1 MFKKLLTISLALL
14 VLSSMMYAQNKR
26 VVLKPNGKQIKLD
39 SSIDLKEAIKVS
51 NFSKGKEV
59 RFANKTGKDIN
70 DIESAGLLDT
80 LSYADLGVYNTNF
93 GFFGYDVM
101 IQYFEA
107 PADLT
112 IKAAGFAV
120 SDDSAAAAGGTFSVR
135 LIKLNWTLDELKDV
149 PAPFYMGFYPSD
161 NDGAGNADP
170 FGEEATGS
178 WQDSSGSTAQ
188 NPPGYSYPLPPWTDN
203 ADPGA
208 NNWNYDLWSDAG
220 FGWPIS
226 PETSTGG
233 GDYLNWVEMINLGF
247 EPQVLKGEVF
257 AVAVINDVPVPN
269 DDEANRIGF
278 FSDNT
283 LGIPAWKYYEM
294 GRATDGVNPGWWA
307 RQYTWDFAVAV
318 DITGDLP
325 PTIEDMTI
333 LPTTLSTDART
344 VSATVT
350 DTNPG
355 GGNSGLASVE
365 LVYTIDGGDEVRVNM
380 AANGDVYSADI
391 PGQSP
396 GTEVTYWIEAED
408 VEGNTAV
415 SGVAPTYTI
424 FAIENPNALL
434 IFNGF
439 DSPSGY
445 PQSYYFGVGD
455 FANYSVLDWD
465 HDVWAYGS
473 VTAEL
478 LDGYKNIVE
487 ITTNGPSFDNSALIR
502 AWIEA
507 DGTRN
512 YLAAGDEYLGALFY
526 GWPGASAPVTT
537 LEGEFAH
544 DILGVATYYSDIVST
559 SIDVNVVHPVEG
571 SALGGPLF
579 DLYTQVST
587 DSGWTA
593 DMNYDPQYE
602 ISTSIPNWLDG
613 VDFAGDVE
621 VDMMGVSLD
630 PSTLGNEYS
639 IGGHRELAAGNK
651 IAFLSYDPISL
662 NSDDAGGHAQY
673 YWYGF
678 TYEAPQV
685 QALDWFGALVVGLG
699 DDVNGIVSDYELGQ
713 NYPNPF
719 NPSTKIAF
727 SVPKQGNVTL
737 KVYNLLGQEVATLLN
752 EVKTAGVHEVSFN
765 GIDLSSGVYFYTLTS
780 GDFVSTKKMMLIK

>member
-1 MFKKLLTISLALL
+1 MFKRLFTISLALL
-14 VLSSMMYAQNKR
+14 VLSSFMYAQNNR
-26 VVLKPNGKQIKLD
+26 RILTPDGKQIKLN

-51 NFSKGKEV
+51 SFSKGKEAH
-59 RFANKTGKDIN
+59 FAKYAGKDIN
-70 DIESAGLLDT
+70 GIETAGLLDT
-80 LSYADLGVYNTNF
+80 LSYSSLGIFNTNF

-101 IQYFEA
+101 FQYFEA

-135 LIKLNWTLDELKDV
+135 LLKLNWTMDELKQFT
-149 PAPFYMGFYPSD
+149 AATKEGYYPSD

-170 FGEEATGS
+170 FGEEATGNWVS
-178 WQDSSGSTAQ
+178 EDE
-188 NPPGYSYPLPPWTDN
+188 NNPLPPWADN

-208 NNWNYDLWSDAG
+208 NGWDYDLWSDAG
-220 FGWPIS
+220 FGWPVS
-226 PETSTGG
+226 PETSNGAG
-233 GDYLNWVEMINLGF
+233 EYLNWVEMINLGF

-257 AVAVINDVPVPN
+257 AVAVINDVPAPN

-294 GRATDGVNPGWWA
+294 GRATDGVDVGWWT
-307 RQYTWDFAVAV
+307 RLYTWDFAVAV

-325 PTIEDMTI
+325 PTIDDMTI
-333 LPTTLSTDART
+333 LGTTLSTDNRT
-344 VSATVT
+344 VSATIT

-355 GGNSGLASVE
+355 GGNSGVASAD
-365 LVYTIDGGDEVRVNM
+365 LVYTVDGGDEIRVPM
-380 AANGDVYSADI
+380 SADGDMFSADI

-408 VEGNTAV
+408 VEGNGSV
-415 SGVAPTYTI
+415 SGIAPTYRI

-434 IFNGF
+434 VFNGF
-439 DSPSGY
+439 TSASGY

-465 HDVWAYGS
+465 HDSWAYGGL
-473 VTAEL
+473 TENL
-478 LDGYKNIVE
+478 LAGYKNVIE
-487 ITTNGPSFDNSALIR
+487 ITTNGPSYDNSELVQ
-502 AWIEA
+502 AWLEA

-512 YLAAGDEYLGALFY
+512 YMVAGDEYLGATFY
-526 GWPGASAPVTT
+526 GWPGASAPLTT
-537 LEGEFAH
+537 QEGEFAH
-544 DILGVATYYSDIVST
+544 DILGVTTYYSDIVST
-559 SIDVNVVHPVEG
+559 STDVNVVHPVEG

-579 DLYTQVST
+579 DLYTQISA

-630 PSTLGNEYS
+630 PSTLGNEYP

-651 IAFLSYDPISL
+651 IVFLSYDPISV
-662 NSDDAGGHAQY
+662 NSDNAGGHAQY
-673 YWYGF
+673 WWYGF
-678 TYEAPQV
+678 TSEAPQV
-685 QALDWFGALVVGLG
+685 QALKWFGADVVGIG
-699 DDVNGIVSDYELGQ
+699 DDINGIVSKYELGQ

-727 SVPKQGNVTL
+727 AVPKQGNVTL

-752 EVKTAGVHEVSFN
+752 EVKSAGVHEVSFN

>member
-1 MFKKLLTISLALL
+1 MFKKFLTISLALL
-14 VLSSMMYAQNKR
+14 VLSSLMYAQNKR
-26 VVLKPNGKQIKLD
+26 TMILTPDGKQFKLNA
-39 SSIDLKEAIKVS
+39 SIDLKEAIKVS
-51 NFSKGKEV
+51 NFSKGKEA
-59 RFANKTGKDIN
+59 RFAKNAGKDIN
-70 DIESAGLLDT
+70 GIETAGLLDT
-80 LSYADLGVYNTNF
+80 LSYADLGAYNTNF

-101 IQYFEA
+101 FQYFEA

-120 SDDSAAAAGGTFSVR
+120 SDDSAAAGGGTFSVR
-135 LIKLNWTLDELKDV
+135 LLKLNWTMDELKQFT
-149 PAPFYMGFYPSD
+149 AATKEGYYPSD

-170 FGEEATGS
+170 FGEEATGP
-178 WQDSSGSTAQ
+178 WVGEDEDNA
-188 NPPGYSYPLPPWTDN
+188 LPPWADN
-203 ADPGA
+203 ADPNA
-208 NNWNYDLWSDAG
+208 NGWDYDLWSDAG
-220 FGWPIS
+220 FGWPVT
-226 PETSTGG
+226 PETSSGG
-233 GDYLNWVEMINLGF
+233 GDYLNWVEMSNLGF
-247 EPQVLKGEVF
+247 EPEVLKGEVF
-257 AVAVINDVPVPN
+257 AVAVVNDVPAAN

-294 GRATDGVNPGWWA
+294 GRATDGNDVGWWV
-307 RQYTWDFAVAV
+307 RLYTWDFAVAV

-325 PTIEDMTI
+325 PTISDMTI
-333 LPTTLSTDART
+333 LSTTLSTDNRT
-344 VSATVT
+344 VSAMIT

-355 GGNSGLASVE
+355 GGNSGVAVAN
-365 LVYTIDGGDEVRVNM
+365 LVYTVDGGDEVSVPM
-380 AANGDVYSADI
+380 SADGDMFSADI

-408 VEGNTAV
+408 VEGNGSV
-415 SGVAPTYTI
+415 SGIAPTYRI

-434 IFNGF
+434 VFNGF
-439 DSPSGY
+439 TSPSGY

-465 HDVWAYGS
+465 HDAWAYGN
-473 VTAEL
+473 VTADL
-478 LDGYKNIVE
+478 LDGYKNVIE
-487 ITTNGPSFDNSALIR
+487 ITTNGPSYDNTENIQ
-502 AWIEA
+502 AWLEA

-512 YLAAGDEYLGALFY
+512 YLAAGDEYLGSLFY

-537 LEGEFAH
+537 QEGEFAH

-559 SIDVNVVHPVEG
+559 STDVNVVHPVEG
-571 SALGGPLF
+571 SRLGGALF
-579 DLYTQVST
+579 DLYTQISA

-613 VDFAGDVE
+613 VDFLGDVE

-630 PSTLGNEYS
+630 PSTLGNEYA
-639 IGGHRELAAGNK
+639 IGGHRTLAAGNK
-651 IAFLSYDPISL
+651 IAFLSYDPISI
-662 NSDDAGGHAQY
+662 NSDNAGGHAQY
-673 YWYGF
+673 WWYGF
-678 TYEAPQV
+678 TEEAPQV
-685 QALDWFGALVVGLG
+685 EALDWFGAKVVGIG
-699 DDVNGIVSDYELGQ
+699 DDVNGIVSKYELGQ

-752 EVKTAGVHEVSFN
+752 EVKSAGVHEVSFN